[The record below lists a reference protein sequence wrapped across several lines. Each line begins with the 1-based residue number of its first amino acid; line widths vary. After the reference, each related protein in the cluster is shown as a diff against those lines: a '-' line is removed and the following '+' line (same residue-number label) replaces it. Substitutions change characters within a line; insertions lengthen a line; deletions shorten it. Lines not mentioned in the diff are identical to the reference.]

1 MSQPRNPADSQAL
14 LQSMLQRLK
23 LQTGREGQAHT
34 PVPTTGASIWRQGGE
49 RGACDVQKMNNS
61 PVNGF
66 GANGVP
72 SKEFGISAGD
82 SNHGMK
88 GGEVQQLAHG
98 CAVDRGVISSPTQ
111 KDNIDGDTGEN
122 RAPAV
127 TPTGT
132 EQLFPARSLKD
143 ADITS
148 FERTHV
154 ERGSFGTSAMTKQT
168 ANNKEAV
175 TGTGQN
181 QDQGFT
187 PKVYMWSLKPT
198 DASLDTGGQEGQ
210 VPHVGNGGLGALAQ
224 SKDMQIV
231 PTSQK
236 TTNSSSRRKQR
247 PSENKTARRWT
258 QKIKERW
265 RDRPG
270 SFGKKGKEEGGR
282 EDKESEQKTEISPQ
296 NQLLAVGR
304 LTDTPNKEEERAL
317 TSLGSSNHTEGS
329 TSEGHIRSIGD
340 FEFGLGSFSLLEE
353 IVMGQEWAKF
363 LNPGQSAAS
372 AYQRPSEEPLRHFT
386 IPSNPHDSG
395 QSSLTL
401 NQLGGVNNQWSFGA
415 TKASPDFSM
424 AQVSP
429 DAFLPVSMDVTEGKQ
444 QQYNR
449 READQSEP
457 MEHGHTRRPPSLVEP
472 ANILINSAL
481 KTRVQLNRK
490 RQYQSAERRDERLQ
504 TEKTSHVS
512 EADRGGSTPSQGQTS
527 SHPMEEAGGS
537 ERDDVIPLYTL
548 NSPSLPLSPTSF
560 PPYSPRGVLKHS
572 ISHDSE
578 ASMETVTKRRRVE
591 ENRRVR
597 FSEEILTIAPPELD
611 LDATDS
617 EEDSEAEEDS
627 VIEQECEEVP
637 APIEEVA
644 PARRHALP
652 AWILALKRRNTG
664 RKHR

>member
-23 LQTGREGQAHT
+23 LQTGQDGQVHT
-34 PVPTTGASIWRQGGE
+34 PVHTTGASTWRQAGE
-49 RGACDVQKMNNS
+49 RGACDVRKMNNS

-82 SNHGMK
+82 RNLGIK

-98 CAVDRGVISSPTQ
+98 RAVHRGVISSPTQ

-122 RAPAV
+122 RTMGRPAV

-132 EQLFPARSLKD
+132 EQLFPARLLKD
-143 ADITS
+143 ADVTS
-148 FERTHV
+148 FERTDG
-154 ERGSFGTSAMTKQT
+154 ERSSFGTFAMTKQT
-168 ANNKEAV
+168 ASNKEAV

-181 QDQGFT
+181 QDQGFS
-187 PKVYMWSLKPT
+187 PRVYTWALKPT
-198 DASLDTGGQEGQ
+198 DVSLDIRGQEGQ
-210 VPHVGNGGLGALAQ
+210 VPHLGNGGFGALAE

-231 PTSQK
+231 PTGQK

-247 PSENKTARRWT
+247 SSENKTARRWT

-265 RDRPG
+265 RDRQG
-270 SFGKKGKEEGGR
+270 SFGKKGKEEEGR
-282 EDKESEQKTEISPQ
+282 EDKESEQGTEISTQ
-296 NQLLAVGR
+296 NQLLAVGS
-304 LTDTPNKEEERAL
+304 LSNTSNQEEERVFPPPD
-317 TSLGSSNHTEGS
+317 SSDNTDCF
-329 TSEGHIRSIGD
+329 RSISD

-353 IVMGQEWAKF
+353 IVTGQEWAKF
-363 LNPGQSAAS
+363 LKPGQLAAS
-372 AYQRPSEEPLRHFT
+372 AYQRPSEEPQRHFT
-386 IPSNPHDSG
+386 VPSNPPDSG

-401 NQLGGVNNQWSFGA
+401 NQHGGVNNQWSFGA
-415 TKASPDFSM
+415 TKASPDSDFSM

-444 QQYNR
+444 QQCVR
-449 READQSEP
+449 RETDQSEP

-481 KTRVQLNRK
+481 KTRIQLSRK
-490 RQYQSAERRDERLQ
+490 RQHQSAERRDERLQ
-504 TEKTSHVS
+504 TEKTGHASDGGGP
-512 EADRGGSTPSQGQTS
+512 ADSQSQTS
-527 SHPMEEAGGS
+527 NHPMEEAGGS
-537 ERDDVIPLYTL
+537 QHDNVVPLYTL
-548 NSPSLPLSPTSF
+548 NSPPPPLSSTSF
-560 PPYSPRGVLKHS
+560 PPFSPRSVLKHS
-572 ISHDSE
+572 ISQDSE

-597 FSEEILTIAPPELD
+597 FSEDVMTIAPPEPD
-611 LDATDS
+611 LDGTDS
-617 EEDSEAEEDS
+617 EEDSETEEDS
-627 VIEQECEEVP
+627 VIGQECEEEP

-644 PARRHALP
+644 PARRPALP